1 MSAIYDGACETSVM
15 YDCPYRLYE
24 SNMPVMAIPYRK
36 HLENHILSGRPDLRL
51 STLNIS
57 Y

>member
-1 MSAIYDGACETSVM
+1 MSAIYDLANETSVM
-15 YDCPYRLYE
+15 YDCPYRRHGSYV
-24 SNMPVMAIPYRK
+24 PPMAIPHR
-36 HLENHILSGRPDLRL
+36 LRRENQISREGLDLRL